1 MESRIMTNRCALAAS
16 ILVLLAGLATPL
28 SAQETTSYLV
38 SWEPSVEPDI
48 THYIVY
54 RSLSPTDPNPTPLD
68 TVGSSTLFYVD
79 ATVLKGMMY
88 YYRIKARNS
97 SGVLSMFSNT
107 CSGLTIPQDASEAM
121 DNLCRIAQKIKTGE
135 STYDIGWTTAAPT
148 TGFVQYDRDE
158 TLDSMSVWDQ
168 RYASSHTSSLGGLSA
183 PDTYFMRAVA
193 YDAND
198 NMFISAVDTLDTL
211 DEPQQPHAA
220 PHLSIYPVPYR
231 PSVGALNLAE
241 LPAGGSI
248 AVLSGEGVE
257 VWSAKVGAETSMA
270 WDGMNR
276 QGSPVMSGVYFAVVR
291 DASGK
296 VVERRP
302 IMIVR

>member
-1 MESRIMTNRCALAAS
+1 MANRIALATS
-16 ILVLLAGLATPL
+16 ILALLASLATPL

-38 SWEPSVEPDI
+38 SWEPSAEPDI
-48 THYIVY
+48 AHYIVY
-54 RSLSPTDPNPTPLD
+54 RSLSPTDLNPTPLD

-79 ATVLKGMMY
+79 SSVLKGTMY
-88 YYRIKARNS
+88 YYRIKARNA
-97 SGVLSMFSNT
+97 SGVLSTFSNT
-107 CSGLTIPQDASEAM
+107 CSGLTIPQDASAAM
-121 DNLCRIAQKIKTGE
+121 DNLCRITQKIKTGE
-135 STYDIGWTTAAPT
+135 TAYDIVWATAVPS
-148 TGFVQYDRDE
+148 TGFVQYDRDL

-168 RYASSHTSSLGGLSA
+168 RYASSHTSSLAGLSA

-211 DEPQQPHAA
+211 AEPQQPHAA

-231 PSVGALNLAE
+231 PSVGALNLAD

-248 AVLSGEGVE
+248 AILSGDGLE
-257 VWSAKVGAETSMA
+257 VWSARVGAETSMS
-270 WDGMNR
+270 WNGMNN

>member
-1 MESRIMTNRCALAAS
+1 MTNRCALAAS

-54 RSLSPTDPNPTPLD
+54 RSLSPTDLNPTPLD

-79 ATVLKGMMY
+79 SSVLKGTMY

-97 SGVLSMFSNT
+97 GGVLSMFSNI

-121 DNLCRIAQKIKTGE
+121 DNLCRITQKIKTGE
-135 STYDIGWTTAAPT
+135 TAYDIGWATAVPS
-148 TGFVQYDRDE
+148 TGFVQYDRDL

-168 RYASSHTSSLGGLSA
+168 RYASSHTSSLAGLSA

-211 DEPQQPHAA
+211 AEPQQPHAA

-231 PSVGALNLAE
+231 QIG
-241 LPAGGSI
+241 
-248 AVLSGEGVE
+248 
-257 VWSAKVGAETSMA
+257 
-270 WDGMNR
+270 R
-276 QGSPVMSGVYFAVVR
+276 
-291 DASGK
+291 ASCR
-296 VVERRP
+296 ER
-302 IMIVR
+302 V

>member
-1 MESRIMTNRCALAAS
+1 MANRIALATS
-16 ILVLLAGLATPL
+16 ILALLASLATPL

-48 THYIVY
+48 AHYIVY
-54 RSLSPTDPNPTPLD
+54 RSLSPTDLNPTPLD

-79 ATVLKGMMY
+79 SSVLKGTMY
-88 YYRIKARNS
+88 YYRIKARNA
-97 SGVLSMFSNT
+97 SGVLSTFSNT
-107 CSGLTIPQDASEAM
+107 CSGLTIPQDASAAM
-121 DNLCRIAQKIKTGE
+121 DNLCRITQKIKTGE
-135 STYDIGWTTAAPT
+135 TAYDIVWATAVPS
-148 TGFVQYDRDE
+148 TGFVQYDRDL
-158 TLDSMSVWDQ
+158 TLDSMSVWDNTS
-168 RYASSHTSSLGGLSA
+168 ASSHTSPIGGLTI
-183 PDTYFMRAVA
+183 PNTYFMRAVA

-198 NMFISAVDTLDTL
+198 NMFISAIDTLVAL
-211 DEPQQPHAA
+211 DEPPQPHAA

-231 PSVGALNLAE
+231 PSVGALNLAD

-248 AVLSGEGVE
+248 VILSGDGLE
-257 VWSAKVGAETSMA
+257 VWSARVGAETSMS
-270 WDGMNR
+270 WNGMNN

-291 DASGK
+291 DASGT